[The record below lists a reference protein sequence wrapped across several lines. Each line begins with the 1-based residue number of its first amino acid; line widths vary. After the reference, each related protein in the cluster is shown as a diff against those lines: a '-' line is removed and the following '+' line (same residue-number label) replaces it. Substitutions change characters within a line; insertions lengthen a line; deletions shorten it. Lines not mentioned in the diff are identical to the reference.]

1 MYFLWLKSGEG
12 LMQEKPECRE
22 QIAPIL
28 SSLQEQWDELEGTTK
43 SKAERLFDANRAVIY
58 QQSCDDIDGWIEQLE
73 TQIITAEEG
82 ARDLTT
88 VNLLMQKQHVSKSR
102 LHTNWWSILN
112 FVIDERKCQSFILCS
127 CLFHQQLESQMKIK
141 EGQVA
146 ELDEQAVILRKV
158 DPHQESMI
166 EARKALVAER

>member
-1 MYFLWLKSGEG
+1 
-12 LMQEKPECRE
+12 MQEKPECRE

-88 VNLLMQKQHVSKSR
+88 VNLLMQKQHVSAENTKKSS
-102 LHTNWWSILN
+102 LLGIPK
-112 FVIDERKCQSFILCS
+112 FSFI
-127 CLFHQQLESQMKIK
+127 
-141 EGQVA
+141 
-146 ELDEQAVILRKV
+146 
-158 DPHQESMI
+158 
-166 EARKALVAER
+166 